1 MDKFLAAYSPPK
13 LNQEETGNLN
23 RLMSRSEIESVIII
37 IKKKLPINKTPGPE
51 CLHWWMLSNIQRRT
65 YTDPSPN
72 LPKAEEERILPMTF
86 YKRNIILMPK
96 SDRYH
101 QNRKLQTNI
110 FNERAAKISTSISKL
125 NPKPQPSGV
134 HPKFTRMVQHMHL
147 SQWDTPHQH
156 YYLNRCKRSIW

>member
-1 MDKFLAAYSPPK
+1 
-13 LNQEETGNLN
+13 
-23 RLMSRSEIESVIII
+23 
-37 IKKKLPINKTPGPE
+37 
-51 CLHWWMLSNIQRRT
+51 
-65 YTDPSPN
+65 
-72 LPKAEEERILPMTF
+72 
-86 YKRNIILMPK
+86 MPK

-125 NPKPQPSGV
+125 NPTPHKKDHTPQPSGI

-156 YYLNRCKRSIW
+156 YYLNRYKRSI